1 LVKSGRFVNWW
12 SIVVVFGKDIIIY
25 DLDDTLYN
33 KTEEFA
39 NILDTV
45 MAEALVYDL
54 GLKMKVEEAKELV
67 TQSYKIYRD
76 GGEIFYRDYSIN
88 PQDLFIAYHRR
99 KPVEKIVPYDNLLEK
114 IEKVPA
120 KQYVFTASDRYA
132 SEKILKHLG
141 LFEFFK
147 DSYYS
152 VEDFGVFKKNENA
165 QVYRDFCKK
174 IDVEPQDC
182 VFVDDSYSNL
192 EFAKEAG
199 MTTVRIY
206 YKNNSAKDKTYI
218 DYAYKGIESF
228 LTDVLA
234 QKSL

>member
-1 LVKSGRFVNWW
+1 MSVCDEFSGVFVLVL
-12 SIVVVFGKDIIIY
+12 GKNTVIY

-33 KTEEFA
+33 KTEELGD
-39 NILDTV
+39 ILDTT

-54 GLKMKVEEAKELV
+54 GLKLDIDEVKKLV

-76 GGEIFYRDYSIN
+76 GGEIFYQNYGIQ
-88 PQDLFIAYHRR
+88 PKDLFIAYHRR
-99 KPVEKIVPYDNLLEK
+99 KPVERIVPYHNLLSK

-120 KQYVFTASDRYA
+120 EQFIFTASDRYA

-147 DSYYS
+147 DRYYS
-152 VEDFGVFKKNENA
+152 VEDFGVYKKNEDA
-165 QVYRDFCKK
+165 QVYKDFCQK
-174 IDVEPQDC
+174 INVNPKDC

-228 LTDVLA
+228 LDDVLGA
-234 QKSL
+234 

>member
-1 LVKSGRFVNWW
+1 MSVYDEFSGVFVLVL
-12 SIVVVFGKDIIIY
+12 GKNTVIY

-33 KTEEFA
+33 KTEELGD
-39 NILDTV
+39 ILDTT

-54 GLKMKVEEAKELV
+54 GLKMDIDEVKKLV

-76 GGEIFYRDYSIN
+76 GGEIFYQNYGIQ
-88 PQDLFIAYHRR
+88 PKDLFIAYHRR
-99 KPVEKIVPYDNLLEK
+99 KPVERIVPYHNLLSK

-120 KQYVFTASDRYA
+120 EQFIFTASDRYA

-147 DSYYS
+147 DRYYS
-152 VEDFGVFKKNENA
+152 VEDFGVYKKNEDA
-165 QVYRDFCKK
+165 QVYKDFCQK
-174 IDVEPQDC
+174 INVNPKDC

-228 LTDVLA
+228 LDDVLGA
-234 QKSL
+234 

>member
-1 LVKSGRFVNWW
+1 MSVCDEFSGVFVLVL
-12 SIVVVFGKDIIIY
+12 GKNTVIY

-33 KTEEFA
+33 KTEELGD
-39 NILDTV
+39 ILDTT

-54 GLKMKVEEAKELV
+54 GLKMDIDEVKKLV

-76 GGEIFYRDYSIN
+76 GGEIFYQNYGIQ
-88 PQDLFIAYHRR
+88 PKDLFIAYHRR
-99 KPVEKIVPYDNLLEK
+99 KPVERIVPYHNLLSK
-114 IEKVPA
+114 IKKVPA
-120 KQYVFTASDRYA
+120 EQFIFTASDRYA

-147 DSYYS
+147 DRYYS
-152 VEDFGVFKKNENA
+152 VEDFGVYKKNEDA
-165 QVYRDFCKK
+165 QVYKDFCQK
-174 IDVEPQDC
+174 INVNPKDC

-228 LTDVLA
+228 LDDVLGA
-234 QKSL
+234 

>member
-1 LVKSGRFVNWW
+1 MVL
-12 SIVVVFGKDIIIY
+12 GKNTVIY

-33 KTEEFA
+33 KTEELGDV
-39 NILDTV
+39 LDTT

-54 GLKMKVEEAKELV
+54 GLKMDIDEVKKLV

-76 GGEIFYRDYSIN
+76 GGEIFYQNYGIQ
-88 PQDLFIAYHRR
+88 PKDLFIAYHRR
-99 KPVEKIVPYDNLLEK
+99 KPVERIVPYHNLLSK

-120 KQYVFTASDRYA
+120 EQFIFTASDRYA

-147 DSYYS
+147 DRYYS
-152 VEDFGVFKKNENA
+152 VEDFGVYKKNEDA
-165 QVYRDFCKK
+165 QVYKDFCQK
-174 IDVEPQDC
+174 INVSPKDC

-228 LTDVLA
+228 LDDILGA
-234 QKSL
+234 

>member
-1 LVKSGRFVNWW
+1 MVL
-12 SIVVVFGKDIIIY
+12 GKDIVIY

-54 GLKMKVEEAKELV
+54 GLDMDIAKAKELV
-67 TQSYKIYRD
+67 TESYKIYRD
-76 GGEIFYRDYSIN
+76 GGEIFYKEYGIK
-88 PQDLFIAYHRR
+88 PQDLFIAYHKR
-99 KPVEKIVPYDNLLEK
+99 KPVEKIVPYDNLLAK

-120 KQYVFTASDRYA
+120 EQYVFTASDRYA

-141 LFEFFK
+141 LYEFFK
-147 DSYYS
+147 DRYYS
-152 VEDFGVFKKNENA
+152 VEDFGVYKKNEDA
-165 QVYRDFCKK
+165 QVYKDFCKK
-174 IDVEPQDC
+174 INVNPEDC

-228 LTDVLA
+228 LEAVLKGEA
-234 QKSL
+234 A

>member
-1 LVKSGRFVNWW
+1 MSVCDEFSGVFVLVL
-12 SIVVVFGKDIIIY
+12 GKNTVIY

-33 KTEEFA
+33 KTEELGD
-39 NILDTV
+39 ILDTT

-54 GLKMKVEEAKELV
+54 GLKMDIDEVKKLV

-76 GGEIFYRDYSIN
+76 VGEIFYQNYGIQ
-88 PQDLFIAYHRR
+88 PKDLFIAYHRR
-99 KPVEKIVPYDNLLEK
+99 KPVERIIPYHNLLSK

-120 KQYVFTASDRYA
+120 EQFIFTASDRYA

-147 DSYYS
+147 DRYYS
-152 VEDFGVFKKNENA
+152 VEDFGVYKKNEDA
-165 QVYRDFCKK
+165 QVYKDFCQK
-174 IDVEPQDC
+174 INVNPKDC

-228 LTDVLA
+228 LDDVLGA
-234 QKSL
+234 

>member
-1 LVKSGRFVNWW
+1 MVL
-12 SIVVVFGKDIIIY
+12 GKNTVIY

-33 KTEEFA
+33 KTEELGD
-39 NILDTV
+39 ILDTT

-54 GLKMKVEEAKELV
+54 GLKMDIDEVKKLV

-76 GGEIFYRDYSIN
+76 GGEIFYQNYGIQ
-88 PQDLFIAYHRR
+88 PKDLFIAYHRR
-99 KPVEKIVPYDNLLEK
+99 KPVERIIPYHNLLSK

-120 KQYVFTASDRYA
+120 EQFIFTASDRYA

-147 DSYYS
+147 DRYYS
-152 VEDFGVFKKNENA
+152 VEDFGVYKKNEDA
-165 QVYRDFCKK
+165 QVYKDFCQK
-174 IDVEPQDC
+174 INVNPKDC

-228 LTDVLA
+228 LDDVLGA
-234 QKSL
+234 

>member
-1 LVKSGRFVNWW
+1 MKITEFYKK
-12 SIVVVFGKDIIIY
+12 VVLGKNIIIY

-33 KTEEFA
+33 KTQYFA
-39 NILDTV
+39 DVLDTV

-54 GLKMKVEEAKELV
+54 GLNMEVDEAKKIV
-67 TQSYKIYRD
+67 TESYKIYRD
-76 GGEIFYRDYSIN
+76 GGEIFYRDYGIQ
-88 PQDLFIAYHRR
+88 PKDLFIAYHKR
-99 KPVEKIVPYDNLLEK
+99 KPVEKIVPYDNLLAK

-120 KQYVFTASDRYA
+120 EQYIFTASDRYA

-147 DSYYS
+147 DRYYS
-152 VEDFGVFKKNENA
+152 VEDFGVYKKNEDA
-165 QVYRDFCKK
+165 QVYKDFCKK
-174 IDVEPQDC
+174 IGVTPEDC

-228 LTDVLA
+228 LDNILNSVA
-234 QKSL
+234 AE

>member
-1 LVKSGRFVNWW
+1 MVL
-12 SIVVVFGKDIIIY
+12 GKNTVIY

-33 KTEEFA
+33 KTEELGD
-39 NILDTV
+39 ILDTT

-54 GLKMKVEEAKELV
+54 GLKMDIDEVKKLV

-76 GGEIFYRDYSIN
+76 GGEIFYQNYGIQ
-88 PQDLFIAYHRR
+88 PKDLFIAYHRR
-99 KPVEKIVPYDNLLEK
+99 KPVERIVPYHNLLSK

-120 KQYVFTASDRYA
+120 EQFIFTASDRYA

-147 DSYYS
+147 DRYYS
-152 VEDFGVFKKNENA
+152 VEDFGVYKKNEDA
-165 QVYRDFCKK
+165 QVYKDFCQK
-174 IDVEPQDC
+174 INVKPKDC

-228 LTDVLA
+228 LDDVLGA
-234 QKSL
+234 

>member
-1 LVKSGRFVNWW
+1 MVL
-12 SIVVVFGKDIIIY
+12 GKDIVIY

-33 KTEEFA
+33 KTDSFA
-39 NILDTV
+39 DVLDTV

-54 GLKMKVEEAKELV
+54 GLKMDVMEAKKIV
-67 TQSYKIYRD
+67 TESYKIYRD
-76 GGEIFYRDYSIN
+76 GGEIFYRDYGIQ
-88 PQDLFIAYHRR
+88 PKDLFIAYHKR
-99 KPVEKIVPYDNLLEK
+99 KPVEKIVPYENLLAK

-147 DSYYS
+147 DRYFS
-152 VEDFGVFKKNENA
+152 VEDFGVYKKNEDA
-165 QVYRDFCKK
+165 QVYKDFCKK
-174 IDVEPQDC
+174 IGVKPEDC

-192 EFAKEAG
+192 EFAKETG

-206 YKNNSAKDKTYI
+206 YQNNSAKDKTYI
-218 DYAYKGIESF
+218 DLAYKGINECVNALISCK
-228 LTDVLA
+228 
-234 QKSL
+234 QKSA

>member
-1 LVKSGRFVNWW
+1 MSVCDEFSGVFVLVL
-12 SIVVVFGKDIIIY
+12 GKNTVIY

-33 KTEEFA
+33 KTEELGD
-39 NILDTV
+39 ILDTT

-54 GLKMKVEEAKELV
+54 GLKMDIDEVKKLV

-76 GGEIFYRDYSIN
+76 GGEIFYQNYGIQ
-88 PQDLFIAYHRR
+88 PKDLFIAYHRR
-99 KPVEKIVPYDNLLEK
+99 KPVERIVPYHNLLSK

-120 KQYVFTASDRYA
+120 EQFIFTASDRYA

-147 DSYYS
+147 DRYYS
-152 VEDFGVFKKNENA
+152 VEDFGVYKKNEDA
-165 QVYRDFCKK
+165 QVYKDFCQK
-174 IDVEPQDC
+174 INVNPKDC

-228 LTDVLA
+228 LDDVLGA
-234 QKSL
+234 

>member
-1 LVKSGRFVNWW
+1 M
-12 SIVVVFGKDIIIY
+12 VFGKNVVIY

-39 NILDTV
+39 DVLDTV

-54 GLKMKVEEAKELV
+54 GLKMDVAKAKELV
-67 TQSYKIYRD
+67 TESYRIYRD
-76 GGEIFYRDYSIN
+76 GGEIFYRDYNIN
-88 PQDLFIAYHRR
+88 PRDLFIAYHRR
-99 KPVEKIVPYDNLLEK
+99 KPVEKIIPYDNLLDK
-114 IEKVPA
+114 IKNIPA
-120 KQYVFTASDRYA
+120 EQYVFTASDRYA

-147 DSYYS
+147 DRYYS
-152 VEDFGVFKKNENA
+152 VEDFGVYKKNENSN
-165 QVYRDFCKK
+165 VYREFCYK
-174 IDVEPQDC
+174 IGVNPTDC

-199 MTTVRIY
+199 MTTVRIFY
-206 YKNNSAKDKTYI
+206 HNNSAKDKTYI

-228 LTDVLA
+228 LDAVLSGKA
-234 QKSL
+234 F

>member
-1 LVKSGRFVNWW
+1 MVL
-12 SIVVVFGKDIIIY
+12 GKDVVIY

-33 KTEEFA
+33 KTQEFA
-39 NILDTV
+39 DILDTT

-54 GLKMKVEEAKELV
+54 GLDMDLSKAKDLV
-67 TQSYKIYRD
+67 TESYRIYRD
-76 GGEIFYRDYSIN
+76 GGEIFYRDYSIQ
-88 PQDLFIAYHRR
+88 PKDLFIAYHKR
-99 KPVEKIVPYDNLLEK
+99 KPVEKIKPYDNLIDR

-120 KQYVFTASDRYA
+120 EQYIFTASDKYA

-147 DSYYS
+147 DRYYS

-165 QVYRDFCKK
+165 KVYYQFCDK
-174 IDVEPQDC
+174 IKVSPEDC

-192 EFAKEAG
+192 EFAKESG

-206 YKNNSAKDKTYI
+206 YNNNSAKDKTYI
-218 DYAYKGIESF
+218 DYAYKGILSF
-228 LTDVLA
+228 LDDVLS
-234 QKSL
+234 K

>member
-1 LVKSGRFVNWW
+1 MYIVR
-12 SIVVVFGKDIIIY
+12 SIFSVVLGKNIVIY

-39 NILDTV
+39 DILDTV

-54 GLKMKVEEAKELV
+54 GLKMDVAKAKELV
-67 TQSYKIYRD
+67 TESYRIYRD
-76 GGEIFYRDYSIN
+76 GGEIFYRDYGIN
-88 PQDLFIAYHRR
+88 PQDLFIDYHSR
-99 KPVEKIVPYDNLLEK
+99 KPVEKIVPYDNLLAK

-120 KQYVFTASDRYA
+120 EQYVFTASDRYA

-141 LFEFFK
+141 LYEFFK
-147 DSYYS
+147 DRYYS
-152 VEDFGVFKKNENA
+152 VEDFGVYKKNEDA
-165 QVYRDFCKK
+165 RVYREFCRK
-174 IDVEPQDC
+174 INADPTDC

-206 YKNNSAKDKTYI
+206 YHNNSARDKTYI

-228 LTDVLA
+228 LEAVLSGQA
-234 QKSL
+234 A

>member
-1 LVKSGRFVNWW
+1 MVL
-12 SIVVVFGKDIIIY
+12 GKNTVIY

-33 KTEEFA
+33 KTEELGD
-39 NILDTV
+39 ILDTT

-54 GLKMKVEEAKELV
+54 GLKMDIDEVKKLV

-76 GGEIFYRDYSIN
+76 GGEIFYQNYGIQ
-88 PQDLFIAYHRR
+88 PKDLFIAYHRR
-99 KPVEKIVPYDNLLEK
+99 KPVERIVPYHNLLSK

-120 KQYVFTASDRYA
+120 EQFIFTARDRYA
-132 SEKILKHLG
+132 S
-141 LFEFFK
+141 
-147 DSYYS
+147 
-152 VEDFGVFKKNENA
+152 GVYKKNEDA
-165 QVYRDFCKK
+165 QVYKDFCQK
-174 IDVEPQDC
+174 INVNPKDC

-228 LTDVLA
+228 LDDVLGA
-234 QKSL
+234 

>member
-1 LVKSGRFVNWW
+1 MVLGKN
-12 SIVVVFGKDIIIY
+12 IVIY

-54 GLKMKVEEAKELV
+54 GLDMDIAKAKKLV
-67 TQSYKIYRD
+67 TESYKIYRD
-76 GGEIFYRDYSIN
+76 GGEIFYKEYGIK
-88 PQDLFIAYHRR
+88 PQDLFIAYHKR
-99 KPVEKIVPYDNLLEK
+99 KPVEKIIPYDNLLAK

-120 KQYVFTASDRYA
+120 EQYVFTASDRYA

-141 LFEFFK
+141 LYEFFK
-147 DSYYS
+147 DRYYS
-152 VEDFGVFKKNENA
+152 VEDFGVYKKNEDA
-165 QVYRDFCKK
+165 QVYKDFCKK
-174 IDVEPQDC
+174 INVNPKDC

-228 LTDVLA
+228 LESVLNGEA
-234 QKSL
+234 A

>member
-1 LVKSGRFVNWW
+1 MSVCDEFSGVFVLVL
-12 SIVVVFGKDIIIY
+12 GKNTVIY

-33 KTEEFA
+33 KTEELGD
-39 NILDTV
+39 ILDTT

-54 GLKMKVEEAKELV
+54 GLKMDIDEVKKLV

-76 GGEIFYRDYSIN
+76 GGEIFYQNYGIQ
-88 PQDLFIAYHRR
+88 PKDLFIAYHRR
-99 KPVEKIVPYDNLLEK
+99 KPVERIIPYHNLLSK

-120 KQYVFTASDRYA
+120 EQFIFTASDRYA

-147 DSYYS
+147 DRYYS
-152 VEDFGVFKKNENA
+152 VEDFGVYKKNEDA
-165 QVYRDFCKK
+165 QVYKDFCQK
-174 IDVEPQDC
+174 INVNPKDC

-228 LTDVLA
+228 LDDVLGA
-234 QKSL
+234 

>member
-1 LVKSGRFVNWW
+1 MVL
-12 SIVVVFGKDIIIY
+12 GKNTVIY

-33 KTEEFA
+33 KTEELDD
-39 NILDTV
+39 ILDTT

-54 GLKMKVEEAKELV
+54 GLKMDIDEVKKLV

-76 GGEIFYRDYSIN
+76 GGEIFYQNYGIQ
-88 PQDLFIAYHRR
+88 PKDLFIAYHRR
-99 KPVEKIVPYDNLLEK
+99 KPVERIVPYHNLLSK

-120 KQYVFTASDRYA
+120 EQFIFTASDRYA

-147 DSYYS
+147 DRYYS
-152 VEDFGVFKKNENA
+152 VEDFGVYKKNEDA
-165 QVYRDFCKK
+165 QVYKDFCQK
-174 IDVEPQDC
+174 INVNPKDC

-228 LTDVLA
+228 LDDVLGA
-234 QKSL
+234 